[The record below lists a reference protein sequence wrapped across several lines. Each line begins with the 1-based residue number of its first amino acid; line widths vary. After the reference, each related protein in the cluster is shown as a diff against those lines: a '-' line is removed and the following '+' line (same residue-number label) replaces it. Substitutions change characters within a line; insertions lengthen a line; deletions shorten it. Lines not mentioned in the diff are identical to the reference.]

1 MKFEKY
7 FSDVRDYANDNFFSY
22 SGDDLFDDFDGA
34 FEFADY
40 DTFSDYDNAVGNQL
54 GGSMS
59 APTSQPYIV
68 NVENTSA
75 SNVSNVTILGA
86 FSQIGTAV
94 PHYGNSNDI
103 TIGMGIS
110 NVTYTEFLY
119 QSMIK
124 PFTVGLTYIQSATA
138 SQVLETITVTQKD
151 VNGNVASKVLTPT
164 VDPYQQQT
172 DKVAFKFE
180 YRIDGYTNLVIS
192 TVLASASVKLY
203 FYPSETVSV
212 SRGLTGRSAV
222 QNYGNPDVVRGN
234 VLKVAPRRPMPM
246 RRR

>member
-1 MKFEKY
+1 MKFERY

-40 DTFSDYDNAVGNQL
+40 DTFSDYDNAAGNQM

-68 NVENTSA
+68 SVQNTTA

-86 FSQIGTAV
+86 FSAIGTTQ
-94 PHYGNSNDI
+94 PHYGNSTAI
-103 TIGMGIS
+103 SIAMGIS

-119 QSMIK
+119 QSMVK

-151 VNGNVASKVLTPT
+151 VNGNSASKVLTPT

-192 TVLASASVKLY
+192 NVLASATVKFY

-234 VLKVAPRRPMPM
+234 VLKIAPNRRPM